1 MSWQVSDSWNEKK
14 NHLGTNKKMN
24 KLDNPKRVIKYKKII
39 RVGHAS
45 SFFFF
50 QIFCVEYIYVG
61 PENKSMAPSIR
72 NKAKI
77 NKNSIRPC
85 LDELFHRHF

>member
-45 SFFFF
+45 SFFFSKF
-50 QIFCVEYIYVG
+50 FASGIYMLVQRINQWL
-61 PENKSMAPSIR
+61 PVYVTKQKLIR
-72 NKAKI
+72 I
-77 NKNSIRPC
+77 V
-85 LDELFHRHF
+85 